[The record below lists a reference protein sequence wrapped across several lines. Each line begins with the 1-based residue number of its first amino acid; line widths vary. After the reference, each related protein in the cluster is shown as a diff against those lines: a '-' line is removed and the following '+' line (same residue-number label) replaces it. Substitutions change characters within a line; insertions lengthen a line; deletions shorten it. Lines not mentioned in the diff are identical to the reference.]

1 MSGIVVFTVAFMVIL
16 GVTIAVP
23 ALPPAETLYTLTGM
37 QPATTYIAGIE
48 MRIILNGLING
59 LIWGAL
65 ILAVYAVARRASRND
80 PLPPMPVP
88 SRLPTPVPERT
99 VRKTPMTNLST
110 RIRESR
116 THGRLDKDVE
126 TIEGIGHTYGTRL
139 RIAGVKTVGDLL
151 RAGSTRARRH
161 HLANKVDVAPATL
174 LKWVSRADFLRIK
187 GIGTQYSGLLES
199 AGVDTV
205 ADLSMRDAETLYM
218 KLRRINMEKN
228 MVRRTPTVKM
238 VRSWVRSAKNL
249 RSVVAYDI

>member
-1 MSGIVVFTVAFMVIL
+1 MSGTVVFAVTFMVLL
-16 GVTIAVP
+16 GVTLGVP
-23 ALPPAETLYTLTGM
+23 YLPPAEALYALTGM
-37 QPATTYIAGIE
+37 PPIATYIAGIS
-48 MRIILNGLING
+48 MSTLLNGVING
-59 LIWGAL
+59 LIWGA
-65 ILAVYAVARRASRND
+65 IVLAVYAAARRASRNE

-99 VRKTPMTNLST
+99 VRKAPLTNLST
-110 RIRESR
+110 RIREGR
-116 THGRLDKDVE
+116 THARLDKDVE

-151 RAGSTRARRH
+151 RAGSTRTGRYR
-161 HLANKVDVAPATL
+161 LANKVDVAPATL

-205 ADLSMRDAETLYM
+205 ADLSMRDADTLYM
-218 KLRRINMEKN
+218 KLRRINIEKN
-228 MVRRTPTVKM
+228 LVRRTPTIKM

-249 RSVVAYDI
+249 KSSVAY

>member
-23 ALPPAETLYTLTGM
+23 YLPPAETLYALTGM

-48 MRIILNGLING
+48 MGTILNGIING

-65 ILAVYAVARRASRND
+65 ILVVYAAARRASRND

-126 TIEGIGHTYGTRL
+126 AIEGIGHTYGTRL
-139 RIAGVKTVGDLL
+139 RIAGVKTVGGLL
-151 RAGSTRARRH
+151 RAGSTRVGRH
-161 HLANKVDVAPATL
+161 RLAGKVEVAPATL

-205 ADLSMRDAETLYM
+205 ADLSMRDADTLYM
-218 KLRRINMEKN
+218 KLRRINTEKN
-228 MVRRTPTVKM
+228 LVRRTPTVKM
-238 VRSWVRSAKNL
+238 VRSWVRSARNL
-249 RSVVAYDI
+249 RALVAY

>member
-23 ALPPAETLYTLTGM
+23 ALPPADMLYTLTGM

-65 ILAVYAVARRASRND
+65 ILAFYAVARRASRND

-99 VRKTPMTNLST
+99 VRKTPMTNLSA

-126 TIEGIGHTYGTRL
+126 AIEGIGHTYGTRL

-151 RAGSTRARRH
+151 RAGSTRTGRH
-161 HLANKVDVAPATL
+161 RLAGKVEVAPATL

-205 ADLSMRDAETLYM
+205 ADLSMRDADTLYM
-218 KLRRINMEKN
+218 KLRRINTEKN

-238 VRSWVRSAKNL
+238 VRSWVRSARNL
-249 RSVVAYDI
+249 RALVAY

>member
-1 MSGIVVFTVAFMVIL
+1 
-16 GVTIAVP
+16 
-23 ALPPAETLYTLTGM
+23 
-37 QPATTYIAGIE
+37 

-65 ILAVYAVARRASRND
+65 ILVVYAAARRASRND

-88 SRLPTPVPERT
+88 SHLPTPVPERT
-99 VRKTPMTNLST
+99 VRKTPMTNLSA

-126 TIEGIGHTYGTRL
+126 AIEGIGHTYGTRL

-151 RAGSTRARRH
+151 RAGSTRVGRH

-205 ADLSMRDAETLYM
+205 ADLSMRDADTLFM
-218 KLRRINMEKN
+218 KLRRINTEKN
-228 MVRRTPTVKM
+228 LVRRTPTIKM
-238 VRSWVRSAKNL
+238 VRSWVRSARNL
-249 RSVVAYDI
+249 RALVAY

>member
-1 MSGIVVFTVAFMVIL
+1 MSAIVVFTVAFMVIL
-16 GVTIAVP
+16 GVTIVIP
-23 ALPPAETLYTLTGM
+23 YLPPADMLYPLIGL
-37 QPATTYIAGIE
+37 QIQNQSIAGIE
-48 MRIILNGLING
+48 MRTILNGIING

-65 ILAVYAVARRASRND
+65 ILAFYAVAHRASRNE
-80 PLPPMPVP
+80 PLAPMPVP
-88 SRLPTPVPERT
+88 SHLPTPVPERT
-99 VRKTPMTNLST
+99 VRKTPLTNLST

-151 RAGSTRARRH
+151 RVGSSRTGRH
-161 HLANKVDVAPATL
+161 RLANKVDVAPSTL
-174 LKWVSRADFLRIK
+174 LKWVSRADFLRVK

-205 ADLSMRDAETLYM
+205 ADLSMRDADTLYM
-218 KLRRINMEKN
+218 KLRRINTQKN
-228 MVRRTPTVKM
+228 MVRRTPTIKM

-249 RSVVAYDI
+249 RSVVAYET

>member
-1 MSGIVVFTVAFMVIL
+1 MSGIVVFAVTFMVLL
-16 GVTIAVP
+16 GVTLGVP
-23 ALPPAETLYTLTGM
+23 YLPPAEALYAFTGM
-37 QPATTYIAGIE
+37 PQVTTYIAGIS
-48 MRIILNGLING
+48 MGTLLNGVING

-65 ILAVYAVARRASRND
+65 VLAIYAAARRASRND

-88 SRLPTPVPERT
+88 SRLPTPVPEQT
-99 VRKTPMTNLST
+99 VRKTPLRNLST
-110 RIRESR
+110 RISEGR
-116 THGRLDKDVE
+116 TRARLDKDIE

-151 RAGSTRARRH
+151 RSGSTRAGRRY
-161 HLANKVDVAPATL
+161 LANKVDVAPATL
-174 LKWVSRADFLRIK
+174 LKWVSRDDFFRIK

-205 ADLSMRDAETLYM
+205 ADLSMRDPDNLHE

-228 MVRRTPTVKM
+228 LVRRTPPPKM

-249 RSVVAYDI
+249 RPLVAY

>member
-23 ALPPAETLYTLTGM
+23 ILPPADMLYALTGI
-37 QPATTYIAGIE
+37 QPVTTYIVGIS
-48 MRIILNGLING
+48 MGTILNGIING

-65 ILAVYAVARRASRND
+65 ILAFYAVARRSSRNE
-80 PLPPMPVP
+80 PLPPMPVA
-88 SRLPTPVPERT
+88 SRMPTPVPERT
-99 VRKTPMTNLST
+99 VRKTPLADLST

-151 RAGSTRARRH
+151 REGSTRAGRRY
-161 HLANKVDVAPATL
+161 LVSQVDVAPATL

-199 AGVDTV
+199 AGVNTV
-205 ADLSMRDAETLYM
+205 ADLSMRDADTLYM
-218 KLRRINMEKN
+218 KLRRINTEKTL
-228 MVRRTPTVKM
+228 VRRTPTVKM
-238 VRSWVRSAKNL
+238 VRSWVRSARNL
-249 RSVVAYDI
+249 RALVAY